1 MSSYVTT
8 GTRGRVHLVPDV
20 ASDTFALI
28 GATQTLVGKTLTDPA
43 ITTPT
48 ITGLATVTATLAA
61 GVSGA
66 TGRVITGQS
75 TLPAWTSGTAMGV
88 AGRIVCGG
96 TVSAGSYIFGTQGKV
111 TVGAFATSGIVAGLY
126 GQLDVTGSTIT
137 TGNIAPIQSNLYGYT
152 TGTSTVLTGLYVEHA
167 GGGVINSLARFFGK
181 STYVFDIE
189 TNVHNQVSLT
199 GTAASTA
206 AKGWLKIL
214 VDGTAR
220 YIPLTD
226 SVS

>member
-1 MSSYVTT
+1 MSTYLTT

-20 ASDTFALI
+20 ASDTFCLI
-28 GATQTLVGKTLTDPA
+28 AATQTLTNKTLTSPVINGASGVGVISTSVTGVNTATTRAIVGAMTTPATFSSGNLVGARGSLTMGAAATGGYLYGVQGKA
-43 ITTPT
+43 IT
-48 ITGLATVTATLAA
+48 
-61 GVSGA
+61 
-66 TGRVITGQS
+66 
-75 TLPAWTSGTAMGV
+75 
-88 AGRIVCGG
+88 
-96 TVSAGSYIFGTQGKV
+96 
-111 TVGAFATSGIVAGLY
+111 GAFAFSGTVLAGVY
-126 GQLDVTGSTIT
+126 GQLDVTGGTIT
-137 TGNIAPIQSNLYGYT
+137 SGNVAAVQANLYGYT

-199 GTAASTA
+199 GTAAATTS
-206 AKGWLKIL
+206 KGWLKIL